1 MKKESPQDERPEN
14 RPGFLTNLTRFLEAL
29 GTVIPREKPKN
40 EADGDEKEKNKVL
53 KIIRVLLPAVS
64 VFAALLYFFGRLYLD
79 AYNQALGVSNSFLV
93 FTSYDYMFS
102 SFNIV
107 IICLV
112 LIILFY
118 VSWVCLINCEAP
130 EGRAYIIVVSLLLLW
145 ILSVAYFGMFFSKP
159 GTFVLGVSG
168 MATGFMIGVPFILI
182 LFAVNAP
189 LIKGTPSRKPEENA
203 GLMFTLVIS
212 IISIIALMPWASTEL
227 AKAQAHHDLDTFP
240 IVEVITREALPAQ
253 LQDGSTGSAN
263 SVAGRLILSNND
275 RIFIL
280 RLEPPNNDLESYLAQ
295 LNANRMGVMITGRS
309 STGTTVTITPE
320 STPTTRY
327 NMGNQKFGIIWR
339 RVYVIPT
346 DSILEIISIS
356 ENPWDKANNTT
367 ANQTSSASP

>member
-1 MKKESPQDERPEN
+1 
-14 RPGFLTNLTRFLEAL
+14 
-29 GTVIPREKPKN
+29 
-40 EADGDEKEKNKVL
+40 
-53 KIIRVLLPAVS
+53 
-64 VFAALLYFFGRLYLD
+64 
-79 AYNQALGVSNSFLV
+79 
-93 FTSYDYMFS
+93 
-102 SFNIV
+102 
-107 IICLV
+107 
-112 LIILFY
+112 
-118 VSWVCLINCEAP
+118 
-130 EGRAYIIVVSLLLLW
+130 
-145 ILSVAYFGMFFSKP
+145 
-159 GTFVLGVSG
+159 
-168 MATGFMIGVPFILI
+168 
-182 LFAVNAP
+182 
-189 LIKGTPSRKPEENA
+189 
-203 GLMFTLVIS
+203 MFTLVIS
-212 IISIIALMPWASTEL
+212 IISIIALMPLASTEL

-327 NMGNQKFGIIWR
+327 NIGNQKFGIIWR